1 MCLSKQ
7 SSECGTDSFKI
18 AFHSLVSLHVLQFL
32 RIIFEEHGASSSD
45 RLEQEHALVKAVD
58 VMEMSLGSG
67 IVPDEKIKDE
77 GKDSATSSSGT
88 AESSEAGSPENL
100 LGIDKLSLDDV
111 PANHHRKMALL
122 YALLSAC
129 VADKPVS
136 QEQEERKSS
145 HFRKGYDA
153 RHRVAL
159 RLIATWL
166 DVKWIKMV
174 CTTNYSFSMQQSN
187 KSLAVEF
194 QQTKLH

>member
-1 MCLSKQ
+1 MHF
-7 SSECGTDSFKI
+7 TD
-18 AFHSLVSLHVLQFL
+18 SLVSLYILQFL
-32 RIIFEEHGASSSD
+32 RIIFEEDGESSSD
-45 RLEQEHALVKAVD
+45 RLEQEHALAKAVD
-58 VMEMSLGSG
+58 VMVMSLGSG
-67 IVPDEKIKDE
+67 AVPDEKIKE
-77 GKDSATSSSGT
+77 KSKDSMTSTSGT
-88 AESSEAGSPENL
+88 AESAENL

-136 QEQEERKSS
+136 QEEEDRKSS

-159 RLIATWL
+159 RLLATWL

-174 CTTNYSFSMQQSN
+174 CTSYSFSMQQ
-187 KSLAVEF
+187 E
-194 QQTKLH
+194 

>member
-1 MCLSKQ
+1 M
-7 SSECGTDSFKI
+7 
-18 AFHSLVSLHVLQFL
+18 QFL

-45 RLEQEHALVKAVD
+45 RLEQEHALAKAVD
-58 VMEMSLGSG
+58 VMVMSLGSG
-67 IVPDEKIKDE
+67 IVPDEKIKEE
-77 GKDSATSSSGT
+77 GKDSTTSSSGT
-88 AESSEAGSPENL
+88 AESPEAGSPENL

-111 PANHHRKMALL
+111 PAKHHRKMALL

-136 QEQEERKSS
+136 QEEEERKSS

-166 DVKWIKMV
+166 DIKWIKMV
-174 CTTNYSFSMQQSN
+174 CTSYSFSMQQSN
-187 KSLAVEF
+187 KSLGVEF
-194 QQTKLH
+194 QQTKMH

>member
-1 MCLSKQ
+1 M
-7 SSECGTDSFKI
+7 
-18 AFHSLVSLHVLQFL
+18 QFL
-32 RIIFEEHGASSSD
+32 RIVFEENGETSSD
-45 RLEQEHALVKAVD
+45 RLEQEHALAKAVD
-58 VMEMSLGSG
+58 VMVMSLGS
-67 IVPDEKIKDE
+67 DTALDAKIKEEEEEHEDT
-77 GKDSATSSSGT
+77 AVPSSSGT
-88 AESSEAGSPENL
+88 PQSPDEGSPEDL

-136 QEQEERKSS
+136 QEEEDRKSS

-159 RLIATWL
+159 RLLATWL

-174 CTTNYSFSMQQSN
+174 CTSYSSSIQEITNHI
-187 KSLAVEF
+187 V
-194 QQTKLH
+194 